1 MVVDYEALQH
11 AQRALSI
18 FDGISDSFGGQMYSD
33 VVSGVVAE
41 LIRNQNGREEC
52 IRLMSDMTSTLHKC
66 QEMMPS

>member
-33 VVSGVVAE
+33 VVSGMDIGFSVE
-41 LIRNQNGREEC
+41 SFSEYSTG
-52 IRLMSDMTSTLHKC
+52 SDFHHGH
-66 QEMMPS
+66 